1 VKVNS
6 KLIVQKVYPRYDIIP
21 YIRLY
26 YTNSWMNKNGLQTK
40 AITFEM
46 AWLKWMYKITIEK

>member
-1 VKVNS
+1 MKLIN
-6 KLIVQKVYPRYDIIP
+6 KLIVQKIYIRYEILP

-26 YTNSWMNKNGLQTK
+26 YTKDWINKIGVKTK

-46 AWLKWMYKITIEK
+46 AWFKWNYKLTIEK

>member
-1 VKVNS
+1 MKIEN
-6 KLIVQKVYPRYDIIP
+6 KLIVQKIYARYDILP
-21 YIRLY
+21 YIRLC